1 MYNIQKEFDKIW
13 SKAREANKVA
23 GMERFRKIEEAKGSK
38 FKVFGIYDTKSHKYV
53 TFDSVNFAGN
63 FRYDKNAK
71 PKELTEMESLIS
83 NA

>member
-23 GMERFRKIEEAKGSK
+23 GMERFRKIEEAKGAK
-38 FKVFGIYDTKSHKYV
+38 FIVFGIYDTKSHKYV

>member
-1 MYNIQKEFDKIW
+1 MD
-13 SKAREANKVA
+13 
-23 GMERFRKIEEAKGSK
+23 RFRKIEEARGSK

-71 PKELTEMESLIS
+71 PKELREMDSLIS

>member
-13 SKAREANKVA
+13 SRAREANKAA
-23 GMERFRKIEEAKGSK
+23 GMDRFRKIEEARGSK

-71 PKELTEMESLIS
+71 PKELREMDSLIS